1 MTVPRED
8 IAWVP
13 KRAPVREAV
22 ERTLRVAVTTTRS
35 LILNL
40 AVEIVEEEDWV
51 TEELEEEGVAEDELE
66 EMATDE
72 EELDEGIIDDEDW
85 LMDDWEEEERE
96 ED

>member
-35 LILNL
+35 LTLNL
-40 AVEIVEEEDWV
+40 AAEIEEEEDWV
-51 TEELEEEGVAEDELE
+51 TDELE
-66 EMATDE
+66 D
-72 EELDEGIIDDEDW
+72 
-85 LMDDWEEEERE
+85 
-96 ED
+96 